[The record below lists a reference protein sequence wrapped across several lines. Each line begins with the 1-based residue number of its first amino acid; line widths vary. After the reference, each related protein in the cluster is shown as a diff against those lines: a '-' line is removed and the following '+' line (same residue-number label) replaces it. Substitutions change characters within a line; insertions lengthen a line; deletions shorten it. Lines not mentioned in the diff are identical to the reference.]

1 MNDGDTSDE
10 NDTSPVV
17 AESDDDEG
25 GAAAAEVRDL
35 PQTGTKP
42 KKKGKKKKA
51 KQQQQQLDADEEDME
66 DDDFLLAQAQSLN
79 GHSGLSPAKQTKPI
93 SPTKNVLYLE
103 QKSLNADNELK
114 KIFGSRVVQA
124 AGQKNKKARG
134 RAYVK
139 STWLINAK
147 DNWSQIRKTGIKL
160 YCSEIPYEKLCHSVI
175 FKN

>member
-1 MNDGDTSDE
+1 MNDNGDTSDE

-17 AESDDDEG
+17 PESDDDQG
-25 GAAAAEVRDL
+25 VAAAAEVREL

-51 KQQQQQLDADEEDME
+51 KQQQLDADDEEDME

-79 GHSGLSPAKQTKPI
+79 GHPGFSPAKQAKPI
-93 SPTKNVLYLE
+93 SLTKNVLSLE

-114 KIFGSRVVQA
+114 KIFGSRVVQ

-147 DNWSQIRKTGIKL
+147 DNWSQIKKTGTKCYL
-160 YCSEIPYEKLCHSVI
+160 
-175 FKN
+175 

>member
-1 MNDGDTSDE
+1 MNDG
-10 NDTSPVV
+10 DTSPVV